1 MGLEGTLRVSAVR
14 VVLVQ
19 VTFSSGETAYDLKVP
34 PDAVLIVEPGGDV
47 MLPVRPELQL
57 KKVVAMRLAPVKR
70 RSGHTD
76 NGLPASTA
84 SRLGSAHTRSA
95 KTDTKMRSHRPA

>member
-1 MGLEGTLRVSAVR
+1 MGPEGTLRVSAVR

-34 PDAVLIVEPGGDV
+34 PDAVLIVEPGGDA

-57 KKVVAMRLAPVKR
+57 KKVVAMRLAPRKR
-70 RSGHTD
+70 RIRTH
-76 NGLPASTA
+76 
-84 SRLGSAHTRSA
+84 
-95 KTDTKMRSHRPA
+95 

>member
-57 KKVVAMRLAPVKR
+57 KKVVAMRLAPRKR
-70 RSGHTD
+70 RIRTH
-76 NGLPASTA
+76 
-84 SRLGSAHTRSA
+84 
-95 KTDTKMRSHRPA
+95 